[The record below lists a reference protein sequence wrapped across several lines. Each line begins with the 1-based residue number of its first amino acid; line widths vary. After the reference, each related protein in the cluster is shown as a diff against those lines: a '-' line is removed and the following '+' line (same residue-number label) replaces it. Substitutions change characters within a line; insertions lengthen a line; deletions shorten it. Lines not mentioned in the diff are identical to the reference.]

1 MPKILSLTWNRLWLQ
16 FKKKFAPAHGG
27 APRSGGAPFG
37 ARKHFAQQN
46 LAVWV
51 EFISTQ
57 TYSIPKGPQPPEIG
71 GWAGIEDVKDIIA
84 DLEQALANV

>member
-1 MPKILSLTWNRLWLQ
+1 M
-16 FKKKFAPAHGG
+16 
-27 APRSGGAPFG
+27 
-37 ARKHFAQQN
+37 HFAQQN

-57 TYSIPKGPQPPEIG
+57 AYSIPKGTQPPETG